1 MTNVEGSS
9 FPSFFIKCM
18 EPFLCPVVS
27 DDLREALGDGVAVRG
42 GGEREREQ
50 MSEKK
55 GRRVGGGGGG
65 RIKRRSW

>member
-9 FPSFFIKCM
+9 FPSFFIRCM

-42 GGEREREQ
+42 GGERERE
-50 MSEKK
+50 SK
-55 GRRVGGGGGG
+55 
-65 RIKRRSW
+65 